1 MKQFFKEI
9 FEYNHYCNQKLAELF
24 LEYSGQTSEKSIQL
38 FNHILNAHQVWN
50 NRISPSEPVFG
61 IWQIHELDELSEIDH
76 FNFQKTTQ
84 ILVDFDLEEMI
95 HSNFSSGKAFQ
106 SKVKDILFHAVNHG
120 TYHRGQIASEFR
132 NSGLEPLITDY
143 IIYKL

>member
-9 FEYNHYCNQKLAELF
+9 FEYNHQCNQKLAKLF

-50 NRISPSEPVFG
+50 NRISPSEPVFA

-84 ILVDFDLEEMI
+84 ILEDFELEEMI
-95 HSNFSSGKAFQ
+95 YSNFSSGKAFQ
-106 SKVKDILFHAVNHG
+106 SKVKDILFHAANHG

>member
-9 FEYNHYCNQKLAELF
+9 FEYNHHCNQKLAELF

-106 SKVKDILFHAVNHG
+106 SKVKDILFHAANHG

-143 IIYKL
+143 IFYKL

>member
-9 FEYNHYCNQKLAELF
+9 FEYNHHCNQKLAKQF
-24 LEYSGQTSEKSIQL
+24 VEYSGKTSEKSIQL

-76 FNFQKTTQ
+76 FNLQKTTQ
-84 ILVDFDLEEMI
+84 ILEDFDLEEMI

-106 SKVKDILFHAVNHG
+106 SKVKDILFHAANHG

-143 IIYKL
+143 IFYKL